1 MNMTARSPI
10 TTHVLDTRTGLPA
23 VAMAIELESLVH
35 DQWRSLGH
43 GVTDAN
49 GRITDI
55 LPSDFSLSSGRYRMT
70 FETGPY
76 FQLQAVTHFYPLV
89 VIEFEVH
96 AASEHY
102 HIPLLISPFGYSTY
116 RGS

>member
-1 MNMTARSPI
+1 MIARSPI

-23 VAMAIELESLVH
+23 DAMAIELESYVH
-35 DQWRSLGH
+35 DQWRFLGR
-43 GVTDAN
+43 GVTDTN

-76 FQLQAVTHFYPLV
+76 FHSQAVPHFYPSV

-96 AASEHY
+96 APSEHY

>member
-1 MNMTARSPI
+1 MMAPRSPI

-23 VAMAIELESLVH
+23 IGVSIALEGFVH
-35 DQWRSLGH
+35 EQWRSLGH
-43 GVTDAN
+43 GVTDTN

-55 LPSDFSLSSGRYRMT
+55 LPSDFSLSAGRYRMT
-70 FETGPY
+70 FETATYFRLQSVPY
-76 FQLQAVTHFYPLV
+76 FYPCV

-96 AASEHY
+96 APLEHY